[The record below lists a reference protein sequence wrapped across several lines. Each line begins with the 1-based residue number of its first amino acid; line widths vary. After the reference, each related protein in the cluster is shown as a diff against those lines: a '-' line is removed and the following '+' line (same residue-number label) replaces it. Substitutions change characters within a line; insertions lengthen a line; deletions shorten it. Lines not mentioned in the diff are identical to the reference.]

1 MLAKYAV
8 DAEAA
13 RESDRKARAL
23 VRSIEA
29 VRIREGAVRTVQG
42 RAAIDWGGTEAAE
55 EKAEFESTRAAKTVL
70 ARTKSKSNA
79 EALMAARIAA
89 EARAAEDR
97 RTEVNRWE
105 AKRRAEGPVRLAQ
118 GKQAIDW
125 GGTEAAAAK
134 AAYERAR
141 AEKTRVARRK
151 SAVGVERVLQERH
164 RWATEKVTPPKV
176 FLTKREKAKLAREAA
191 AANDDVFLESSS
203 SSSSKNGAVKST
215 RRMATTH

>member
-79 EALMAARIAA
+79 EALMAARVAA

-125 GGTEAAAAK
+125 GGDGSGCCQSCVRRSACREDAGGTAK
-134 AAYERAR
+134 VCRGR
-141 AEKTRVARRK
+141 
-151 SAVGVERVLQERH
+151 
-164 RWATEKVTPPKV
+164 
-176 FLTKREKAKLAREAA
+176 
-191 AANDDVFLESSS
+191 
-203 SSSSKNGAVKST
+203 
-215 RRMATTH
+215 